1 MKEISE
7 LQIKRAVNII
17 WNSAKD
23 YTFTPDF
30 KAFDEDGSA
39 DLYWNCIIGAVR
51 RHYEYGKL
59 ETLLRIFGQ
68 YEDAELYQ
76 SLFWLGLEN
85 CTYYKELPERPA
97 LARLRREYA
106 EKFVAQFP
114 GGDGYH
120 LFEAIASAHYSRAL
134 GREVKMNGYDMKLLD
149 ELEFSPDMSTDE
161 IVQRTEEMFGRWFQ
175 IRMEERKKE
184 RKFFIPGLRRRKA
197 SNKES
202 RIKKFGIGYA
212 EHPHNIYNSKAD
224 SEQPDRQLN
233 TKMSE
238 KELRAFMET
247 KYGRPAFSEN
257 DMMHAERTLCRKGHN
272 NCHLHFTYGERVN
285 ASEIHNG
292 FEALERQRE
301 AEQIERNRRSYNKN
315 IAQNRITIAKLA
327 DKIQNS
333 VLLHLQPSPV
343 RANSGALIGGRVWRA
358 AMLND
363 EKVFKK
369 NEQDNMGDLSVDI
382 LLDASTSQKSRQE
395 IVSAQG
401 YMIAESLTRC
411 NIPCRVMSF
420 CSMTGYTI
428 LRIFRDYN
436 KPADNAKIFEYVSNG
451 CNRDGLAIAAA
462 HYLMNKTA
470 ASHKLLIIL
479 SDVKPNDVIKIQR
492 REGQEPE
499 QYSGQAGIDNTAFEV
514 RRARADGI
522 SLLCVFTGSDEDVP
536 SAKLVYDRD
545 YARIRS
551 LDKLADTVGMLI
563 QNRIKNL

>member
-7 LQIKRAVNII
+7 LQIKRAVNLI
-17 WNSAKD
+17 WNGAKRYD
-23 YTFTPDF
+23 FTPDF
-30 KAFDEDGSA
+30 KAFDENGSA

-51 RHYEYGKL
+51 LHYEYDKL
-59 ETLLRIFGQ
+59 EAVLRIFDQ
-68 YEDAELYQ
+68 YEDADLYQ

-85 CTYYKELPERPA
+85 CTYYKELPERPV

-106 EKFVAQFP
+106 EKFTAQFP
-114 GGDGYH
+114 SGDGYH
-120 LFEAIASAHYSRAL
+120 LFEAIASAHYSRVL
-134 GREVKMNGYDMKLLD
+134 GREAKMSGYDRKLLD
-149 ELEFSPDMSTDE
+149 ELEFSPDMTTDE
-161 IVQRTEEMFGRWFQ
+161 IVARTEEMFRRWFQ
-175 IRMEERKKE
+175 IRVEEKKRE

-202 RIKKFGIGYA
+202 RIRKFGIGYA
-212 EHPHNIYNSKAD
+212 DHPYNAYDSKSTAD
-224 SEQPDRQLN
+224 PLDRRLN

-257 DMMHAERTLCRKGHN
+257 DMMQAERALCCKSHS
-272 NCHLHFTYGERVN
+272 NCHLHITYGERIN
-285 ASEIHNG
+285 ASEIQNG

-315 IAQNRITIAKLA
+315 IAQNRIAIARLA

-343 RANSGALIGGRVWRA
+343 RGNSGALMAGRVWRA
-358 AMLND
+358 IKLND
-363 EKVFKK
+363 EKVFEK

-428 LRIFRDYN
+428 LRIFRDYD
-436 KPADNAKIFEYVSNG
+436 KPSDNAKIFEYVSNG

-479 SDVKPNDVIKIQR
+479 SDVKPNDVIRIQT

-499 QYSGQAGIDNTAFEV
+499 QYAGEAGIDNTAFEV

-522 SLLCVFTGSDEDVP
+522 SVLCVFTGSDEDVP

-545 YARIRS
+545 YARIKS
-551 LDKLADTVGMLI
+551 LDKLADTVGLLI